1 VAFSRRLLNDGEHVV
16 VSTHTHVKALLAPA
30 VWLIVLAGLAGYLS
44 SYPAG
49 KARTLLLLVI
59 WVAALAAATWLVG
72 RPFLRWLGT
81 SYTIT
86 NRRLI
91 VRTGILS
98 RRGHEVPVP
107 RVNDVSYE
115 HGILDRI
122 LGCGTLIVSDAS
134 ERGPL
139 VLDDI
144 PHVEQVHLELSDL
157 LYHGDPA
164 VRGVGGYEDDRWTDD
179 GT

>member
-1 VAFSRRLLNDGEHVV
+1 MAFSRRLLNEGEHVV

-44 SYPAG
+44 SYPSG

-59 WVAALAAATWLVG
+59 WVAALAAAVWLVG
-72 RPFLRWLGT
+72 RRFLRWLST
-81 SYTIT
+81 SYTVT

-91 VRTGILS
+91 VRTGVLS
-98 RRGHEVPVP
+98 RRGHEIPIA
-107 RVNDVSYE
+107 RISDVSYE
-115 HGILDRI
+115 HGLVDRI

-164 VRGVGGYEDDRWTDD
+164 GRGAGGYDDDRWTDD

>member
-1 VAFSRRLLNDGEHVV
+1 VAFSRRLLNEGEHVV

-44 SYPAG
+44 SYPSG

-59 WVAALAAATWLVG
+59 WVVALAAVVWLVA
-72 RPFLRWLGT
+72 RPFLRWLST
-81 SYTIT
+81 SFTIT

-91 VRTGILS
+91 TRTGILT
-98 RRGHEVPVP
+98 RRGHEIPIA
-107 RVNDVSYE
+107 RINDVSYE
-115 HGILDRI
+115 HGLVDRI

-139 VLDDI
+139 VLDDV

-157 LYHGDPA
+157 LYHGDEA
-164 VRGVGGYEDDRWTDD
+164 LRGVGGYDEDHRLDD

>member
-16 VSTHTHVKALLAPA
+16 VSTHTHVKSLLAPA

-44 SYPAG
+44 SYPSG

-59 WVAALAAATWLVG
+59 WVAALAAAIWLVG
-72 RPFLRWLGT
+72 RPFLRWLST
-81 SYTIT
+81 SYTVT
-86 NRRLI
+86 NRRLV

-98 RRGHEVPVP
+98 RRGHEVPIA
-107 RVNDVSYE
+107 RISDVSYE
-115 HGILDRI
+115 HGLVDRI

-157 LYHGDPA
+157 LYHGDHA
-164 VRGVGGYEDDRWTDD
+164 VRGVGGYDDDRRTDD

>member
-1 VAFSRRLLNDGEHVV
+1 MAFSRRLRDDGEHVV

-44 SYPAG
+44 SYPSG

-59 WVAALAAATWLVG
+59 WVAALAAATWVVG
-72 RPFLRWLGT
+72 RPFLRWLSTG
-81 SYTIT
+81 YTVT
-86 NRRLI
+86 NRR
-91 VRTGILS
+91 VVARSGILS
-98 RRGHEVPVP
+98 RRRHEVPVA
-107 RVNDVSYE
+107 RITDVTYE
-115 HGILDRI
+115 HGIVDRI

-139 VLDDI
+139 VLGDVQ
-144 PHVEQVHLELSDL
+144 HVEQLHQELSDL
-157 LYHGDPA
+157 LYHGDALVPETA
-164 VRGVGGYEDDRWTDD
+164 GYDEHHRSDD